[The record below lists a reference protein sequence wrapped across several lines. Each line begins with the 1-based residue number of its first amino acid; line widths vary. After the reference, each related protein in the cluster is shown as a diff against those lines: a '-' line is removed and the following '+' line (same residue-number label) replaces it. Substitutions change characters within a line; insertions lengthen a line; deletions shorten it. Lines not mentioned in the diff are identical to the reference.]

1 MQSKASGLV
10 LIFVGFILMVYAGYH
25 DVDTEAINNFE
36 TISNSLE
43 NRLFMPWI
51 SMIGVVLLISGWI
64 MLDPEHPEQ
73 LGVAGR
79 LVSDVLRS
87 RNVRGTPLCR
97 MSKPWSGAIAT
108 A

>member
-10 LIFVGFILMVYAGYH
+10 LIFVGFILMVYAGYN

-43 NRLFMPWI
+43 KRLFMPWI

-64 MLDPEHPEQ
+64 MRTN
-73 LGVAGR
+73 G
-79 LVSDVLRS
+79 
-87 RNVRGTPLCR
+87 
-97 MSKPWSGAIAT
+97 KPAI
-108 A
+108 